1 MKKRLLGNRKSEKEQ
16 LVFLLNDLVKGGF
29 ILRKVGMFGFLV
41 VTSIALVAC
50 GSSDETDGDGGGII
64 SVGVANEEPYGYID
78 IENNEVTG
86 AAPEI
91 ARAVLQRIGYDDI
104 EGTVNDFGALI
115 EGVNSGSFDLA
126 TAAMD
131 VQPQRCEMGNFG
143 DIEIQYGEGIV
154 VQTGNPLNL
163 HSYEDIVANPDVTV
177 AVMSGANQI
186 GMLENLG
193 INSSQFMQG
202 SSIAD
207 NIAAVESGMADVMVA
222 TDATA
227 NSAAQNNTSGEV
239 EFVEEFEQPII
250 DGEPVTAYGAAV
262 FADDELREAYNEGLQ
277 ELIESGELL
286 AIIEE
291 FGFTEANLPPDD
303 LTTEDR
309 CERNG

>member
-1 MKKRLLGNRKSEKEQ
+1 MFFVKRSCKRGIYIEKSRN
-16 LVFLLNDLVKGGF
+16 VRIFSCN
-29 ILRKVGMFGFLV
+29 IY
-41 VTSIALVAC
+41 SLVAC

-115 EGVNSGSFDLA
+115 EGVNSGSFDMA

-193 INSSQFMQG
+193 IDSSQFMQG

-262 FADDELREAYNEGLQ
+262 FADDELREATMKGYKN
-277 ELIESGELL
+277 
-286 AIIEE
+286 
-291 FGFTEANLPPDD
+291 
-303 LTTEDR
+303 
-309 CERNG
+309 